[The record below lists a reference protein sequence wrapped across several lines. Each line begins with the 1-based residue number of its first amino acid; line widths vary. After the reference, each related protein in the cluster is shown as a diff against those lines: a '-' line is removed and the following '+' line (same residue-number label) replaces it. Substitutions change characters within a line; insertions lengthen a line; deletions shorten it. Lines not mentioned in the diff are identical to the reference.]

1 MPYEAY
7 NLRRYFF
14 MNFEFSDEQQAIQKL
29 VREFAEKEIAP
40 TVQERDEKAEFSR
53 EIFDKIGELGLCGI
67 FFPEE
72 YGGSDGSYLSYILAN
87 EELSKVDD
95 AVAAG
100 YASSISLCAWP
111 IWKFGTEEQKKKYL
125 TPLAEGTKLGAF
137 GLTEPNAGSDAA
149 RQQSTAVRKGDHYIL
164 NGSKIFITNGGEA
177 DIYVVFAMTDKTKGT
192 KGISAFI
199 LEKGMEGFSFGK
211 EEQKM
216 GIHASKTRE
225 LIFQDVKVPVENL
238 LGEEG
243 KGFKIAM
250 QGLDGGRI
258 GVAAQ
263 GLGIAGAALEAAI
276 KYSKEREQFGKP
288 VCKFQ
293 SISFMLADMATKLDA
308 ARLLVYRAAALKEQ
322 GKPCTKESC
331 MAKLYATDAAMS
343 IATDAVQ
350 ILGGYGYIR
359 EYPVERLMRD
369 AKITQIYEG
378 TNQIQRLIISGQLL
392 Q

>member
-1 MPYEAY
+1 
-7 NLRRYFF
+7 
-14 MNFEFSDEQQAIQKL
+14 MNFEFSDDQQAIQKL

-72 YGGSDGSYLSYILAN
+72 YGGSDGSYVSYILAN

-199 LEKGMEGFSFGK
+199 LEKGMEGFTFGK